1 MSKLSSSEVGEAFGE
16 RRSSPPT
23 KLYLG
28 ADGAIG
34 LETKG
39 NSDEDSAKR
48 PANSASQVAFQLA
61 ELSLAVERLNRV
73 LDRAMDGLSKL
84 NAQR

>member
-1 MSKLSSSEVGEAFGE
+1 MSKLSSLQEGAAFGD
-16 RRSSPPT
+16 RRSSPHT
-23 KLYLG
+23 RFYLS

-39 NSDEDSAKR
+39 NGDETPEKR
-48 PANSASQVAFQLA
+48 PAASQVAFQLA
-61 ELSLAVERLNRV
+61 ELSLAVERLNIV
-73 LDRAMDGLSKL
+73 LDRAIDRLNKL